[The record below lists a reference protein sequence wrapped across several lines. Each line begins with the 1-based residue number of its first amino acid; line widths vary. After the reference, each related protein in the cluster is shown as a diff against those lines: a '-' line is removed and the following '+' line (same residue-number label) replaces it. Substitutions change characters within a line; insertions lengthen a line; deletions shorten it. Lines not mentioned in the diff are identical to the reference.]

1 MNATGQSSARMPE
14 AQATE
19 DAVVRALVIR
29 NKKGLHARASAK
41 FVQTVEKFD
50 ADVRVT
56 RGHET
61 VGGTSIMGLMMLAAA
76 PGTSIT
82 ISATGPQAA
91 AAENSPVRTEARR
104 PGSGA
109 LFEITMESSGFST
122 SAIPDSVFGIPAG
135 YRQK

>member
-1 MNATGQSSARMPE
+1 MNGAGQSSARMPDT
-14 AQATE
+14 AA
-19 DAVVRALVIR
+19 DSVVRALVIC

-91 AAENSPVRTEARR
+91 AAVDALEALIASR
-104 PGSGA
+104 
-109 LFEITMESSGFST
+109 
-122 SAIPDSVFGIPAG
+122 FGEVD
-135 YRQK
+135 